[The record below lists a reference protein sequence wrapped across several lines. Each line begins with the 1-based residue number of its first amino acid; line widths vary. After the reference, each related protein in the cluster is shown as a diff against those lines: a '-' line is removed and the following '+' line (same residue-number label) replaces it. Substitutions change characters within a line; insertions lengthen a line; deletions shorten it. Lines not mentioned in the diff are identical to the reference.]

1 VSKHRRRSHGLRQ
14 PAAESAN
21 YGFYKFVFAFGVVAS
36 AVWFYAIFEWWGVLA
51 AAFLCIP
58 AGFGF
63 TVVAPALIG
72 TLRRTAFGNDFVMT
86 SVLLGGGVAVA
97 AVGMF
102 RSAGPARALV
112 LLLAAALVMAGITVI
127 RLRSTSV
134 RPARRRPTRSAAIH
148 VRRPRRR

>member
-1 VSKHRRRSHGLRQ
+1 LPP
-14 PAAESAN
+14 PAAEKSNHA
-21 YGFYKFVFAFGVVAS
+21 FYKVVFAFGVVAT

-63 TVVAPALIG
+63 TVAAPALIG
-72 TLRRTAFGNDFVMT
+72 TLRRTPFGSDFVMT
-86 SVLLGGGVAVA
+86 SALLVGGVAVA

-127 RLRSTSV
+127 RLRSTGV
-134 RPARRRPTRSAAIH
+134 RHTRRRPTRSAAIH